1 MNRVA
6 NPLITLFFVA
16 GLAQCTTP
24 RRPPADPFVSGGSS
38 SGGVSSYDI
47 VLEVSCERCR
57 VSYQVGPRGEQDVA
71 TGSWRQRMRLRP
83 LQRMAI
89 RLTAT
94 AHEGGGSVRGIRIV
108 IDDETVAEAG
118 CGACDATATHLGGAQ
133 QAFTVETVIPR

>member
-1 MNRVA
+1 MIRVGRHC
-6 NPLITLFFVA
+6 LIILLVSA
-16 GLAQCTTP
+16 LAQCTTP
-24 RRPPADPFVSGGSS
+24 RRPGDDPFAGGGGSDR
-38 SGGVSSYDI
+38 GVSSYD
-47 VLEVSCERCR
+47 VLLEVSCERCR

-94 AHEGGGSVRGIRIV
+94 GHENGGSVRGVRIV
-108 IDDETVAEAG
+108 VNDETVAEAG
-118 CGACDATATHLGGAQ
+118 CGSCDATATHLGNAQ